1 VSKVDGIHCGKANT
15 VSEKR
20 GHFTSEAAE
29 SLAIDALGFL
39 ANEPEALSRFLALSG
54 IGPSMLRSAAA
65 DPGFLAG
72 VLDHF
77 MGHEPLLIA
86 FAASAGIPAS
96 RIAAARHALGGQDEA
111 P

>member
-1 VSKVDGIHCGKANT
+1 MSKVDGIHCGKANT

-29 SLAIDALGFL
+29 LLAIDALGFL

-54 IGPSMLRSAAA
+54 LGPSLLRSAAA
-65 DPGFLAG
+65 DPAFLAG

-77 MGHEPLLIA
+77 LGHEPLLIA
-86 FAASAGIPAS
+86 FAAHAGIPAS
-96 RIAAARHALGGQDEA
+96 HIAAARQAIGGQEY
-111 P
+111 PQ